1 MVWKNGCL
9 LSYQLPDQIV
19 DWVKNKPLQYFIQM
33 GHGAKASPEIYSGG
47 PGFLI
52 SAGGVYQGK
61 RSLIVARPI
70 TLLIGDDAQN
80 LNEVSR
86 TNSNQKVLYNKFQFS
101 GGKTDSLYHQQIFE
115 LLKMLAPFSLSI
127 IPSATGLQRENKN
140 ASFTN
145 LSTLIF
151 GP

>member
-101 GGKTDSLYHQQIFE
+101 GGKTVTYDVKSPKNKWVIVTYNNVELDRNFDSWAKMDGE
-115 LLKMLAPFSLSI
+115 L
-127 IPSATGLQRENKN
+127 
-140 ASFTN
+140 
-145 LSTLIF
+145 
-151 GP
+151 